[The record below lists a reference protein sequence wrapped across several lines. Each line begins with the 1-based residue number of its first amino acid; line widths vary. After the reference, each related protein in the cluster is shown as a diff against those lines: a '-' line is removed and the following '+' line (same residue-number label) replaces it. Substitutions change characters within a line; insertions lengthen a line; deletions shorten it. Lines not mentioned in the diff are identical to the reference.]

1 MTNVIQAV
9 ISGVAAFAA
18 TNLDDLFLLMLYFS
32 SANNDPR
39 RERHIILGQYLG
51 FSVLILVSVVGY
63 LGSFLIPPQYVG
75 LLGIF
80 PILLGIRE
88 LLSLRRVKEQDEQK
102 DEADSISLVPPGI
115 FRSRWLKW
123 VNPEAASIAAVTVA
137 NGSDNLAIY
146 IPLFAAG
153 GIQQMVIIIVVL
165 LLMVRV
171 WCFIADWLAE
181 NPVTAGPLR
190 RYGRLIMPFVLIAIG
205 LKILVES
212 GALALFIP

>member
-1 MTNVIQAV
+1 M
-9 ISGVAAFAA
+9 
-18 TNLDDLFLLMLYFS
+18 
-32 SANNDPR
+32 
-39 RERHIILGQYLG
+39 
-51 FSVLILVSVVGY
+51 
-63 LGSFLIPPQYVG
+63 
-75 LLGIF
+75 
-80 PILLGIRE
+80 
-88 LLSLRRVKEQDEQK
+88 KEQDEQK

>member
-1 MTNVIQAV
+1 MTNIIEAV
-9 ISGVAAFAA
+9 ITGVVAFAA

-88 LLSLRRVKEQDEQK
+88 LLSLRRGQEQDEQK
-102 DEADSISLVPPGI
+102 DEADSISLVPPRI

-123 VNPEAASIAAVTVA
+123 VNPEVASIAAVTVA
-137 NGSDNLAIY
+137 NGSDNLAVY
-146 IPLFAAG
+146 TPLFAAG
-153 GIQQMVIIIVVL
+153 GGQQMVIIIVVL

-181 NPVTAGPLR
+181 NPVTADPLR
-190 RYGRLIMPFVLIAIG
+190 RYGRLLMPFVLIGIG
-205 LKILVES
+205 VTILIES
-212 GALALFIP
+212 EALRLFIR

>member
-1 MTNVIQAV
+1 MTNIIEVIITA
-9 ISGVAAFAA
+9 VAAFVA

-123 VNPEAASIAAVTVA
+123 VNPGAASIAAVTVA

>member
-1 MTNVIQAV
+1 MTNIIEVIITA
-9 ISGVAAFAA
+9 VAAFVA

>member
-1 MTNVIQAV
+1 
-9 ISGVAAFAA
+9 
-18 TNLDDLFLLMLYFS
+18 
-32 SANNDPR
+32 
-39 RERHIILGQYLG
+39 
-51 FSVLILVSVVGY
+51 
-63 LGSFLIPPQYVG
+63 
-75 LLGIF
+75 
-80 PILLGIRE
+80 
-88 LLSLRRVKEQDEQK
+88 
-102 DEADSISLVPPGI
+102 
-115 FRSRWLKW
+115 

>member
-1 MTNVIQAV
+1 VTNVIQAV